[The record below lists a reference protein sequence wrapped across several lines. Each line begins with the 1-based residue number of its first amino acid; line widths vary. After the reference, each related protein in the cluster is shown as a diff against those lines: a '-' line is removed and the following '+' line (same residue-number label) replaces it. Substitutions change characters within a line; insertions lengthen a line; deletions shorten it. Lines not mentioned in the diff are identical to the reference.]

1 MFLQES
7 LKTMHISF
15 WKTDLNRNFFP
26 KLHIIHVYTIFILD
40 FLQFWIFIVSR
51 PWGNMV
57 MDSLP
62 LFRFLDKLNPKEPNF
77 KLFFLS
83 DFKLLFSFCK
93 MLILWF
99 IYETI
104 KKNKLFLECIS
115 FNCMYSIHVQ
125 MYLQF
130 SQKKIWHKLIYVLE
144 GWGLCIKLYKCK
156 CTLFWM

>member
-40 FLQFWIFIVSR
+40 FLQFCLFIVSR

-62 LFRFLDKLNPKEPNF
+62 LFRFQDKLNPKEPNF
-77 KLFFLS
+77 KLVFLS
-83 DFKLLFSFCK
+83 DFKLLFSFLQNAHL
-93 MLILWF
+93 MIYLWD
-99 IYETI
+99 YKGKQTI
-104 KKNKLFLECIS
+104 SWMYKFQLYVQYTCTNVSAIFTEKNLA
-115 FNCMYSIHVQ
+115 
-125 MYLQF
+125 
-130 SQKKIWHKLIYVLE
+130 
-144 GWGLCIKLYKCK
+144 
-156 CTLFWM
+156 